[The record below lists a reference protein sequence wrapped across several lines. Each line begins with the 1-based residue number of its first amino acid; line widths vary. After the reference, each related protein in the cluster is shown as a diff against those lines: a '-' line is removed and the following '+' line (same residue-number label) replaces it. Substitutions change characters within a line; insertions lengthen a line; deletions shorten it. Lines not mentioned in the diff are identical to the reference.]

1 LSGAVFGVARARN
14 KTPRVFARRFGT
26 RHEAPQ
32 IISSDIIT
40 AELGERAR
48 GFALDQRLRESEIA
62 ALA

>member
-1 LSGAVFGVARARN
+1 VAPA
-14 KTPRVFARRFGT
+14 
-26 RHEAPQ
+26 